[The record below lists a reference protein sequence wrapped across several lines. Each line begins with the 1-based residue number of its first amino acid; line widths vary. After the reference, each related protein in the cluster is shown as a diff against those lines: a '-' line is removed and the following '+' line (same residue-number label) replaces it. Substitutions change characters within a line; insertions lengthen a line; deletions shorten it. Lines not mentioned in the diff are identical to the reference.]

1 MSSKTTSLDF
11 VKKYGV
17 LLGLGG
23 VIAFFAFESPLYFF
37 TFSNFVIISK
47 QSSINILLALGEMFA
62 ILTAGIDLSVGSIAA
77 LSGAFFAGT
86 TLFAGGNVFF
96 GALAGLG
103 IGAAIGLF
111 NGVLVA
117 FGKLPPFIAT
127 LATMSIGRGLV
138 LMYTHGRPIWGL
150 PEGFSYIG
158 QGSFLGIPLPIIIMI
173 IAFILVWATLGATR
187 FGRNVYATGG
197 NIRAARAAGIKI
209 KSVLITVY
217 MISGF
222 LAAIGGLVLTSRL
235 GTAQPN
241 AGTGYELDAIAA
253 VVLGGT
259 SLFGGEGWVIGTI
272 IGGFLIA
279 VLNNGMTIINISPY
293 TQEVVKGFVI
303 VLAVLLTTF
312 EKEYWNE

>member
-1 MSSKTTSLDF
+1 VSKTAILDF
-11 VKKYGV
+11 TKKYGV

-23 VIAFFAFESPLYFF
+23 VIAFFAFESPNYFF
-37 TFSNFVIISK
+37 TASNFVVISK
-47 QSSINILLALGEMFA
+47 QSAVNILLALGEMFA
-62 ILTAGIDLSVGSIAA
+62 ILTAGIDLSVGSVAA
-77 LSGAFFAGT
+77 LAGAFFAGT
-86 TLFAGGNVFF
+86 TLAAGGNIFF

-103 IGAAIGLF
+103 IGAAFGLL
-111 NGVLVA
+111 NGILVTG
-117 FGKLPPFIAT
+117 GKLPPFIGT
-127 LATMSIGRGLV
+127 LATMSIARGLV

-150 PEGFSYIG
+150 PESFSYIG
-158 QGSFLGIPLPIIIMI
+158 QGSFLGIPVSIIIMV
-173 IAFILVWATLGATR
+173 IAFILVWITLGLTR

-217 MISGF
+217 VISAF
-222 LAAIGGLVLTSRL
+222 FAALGGMVLTSRL

-241 AGTGYELDAIAA
+241 AGTGYELDAIAS

-259 SLFGGEGWVIGTI
+259 SLFGGEGWVVGTI

-293 TQEVVKGFVI
+293 TQEVVKGIVI